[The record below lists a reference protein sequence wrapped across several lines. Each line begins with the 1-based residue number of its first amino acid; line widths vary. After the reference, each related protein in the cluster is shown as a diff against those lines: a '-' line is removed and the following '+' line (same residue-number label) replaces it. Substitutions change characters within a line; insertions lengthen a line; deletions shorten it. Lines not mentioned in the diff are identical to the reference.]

1 MLLQDNDC
9 NIMCQTIEFNFFSGS
24 WGFFLLFTKLNT
36 ACCQLETPARNSCWT
51 CYIYIIEV
59 QLNYTLRTSP
69 LILKKQCLFILKLH
83 YSNPVKADSFHL
95 IMNLI
100 TGCELHTQN
109 IRLNGSMCKMMKDE
123 QYTLN
128 TWYPFTCFLCTSR

>member
-1 MLLQDNDC
+1 M
-9 NIMCQTIEFNFFSGS
+9 FA
-24 WGFFLLFTKLNT
+24 LFTKLNT

-83 YSNPVKADSFHL
+83 YSNPVKADTFHL

-109 IRLNGSMCKMMKDE
+109 IRLNGFMWWWRTNNILWIHD
-123 QYTLN
+123 TLSLVSCALADSINIFHSYHRSVVWPWIN
-128 TWYPFTCFLCTSR
+128 TKCRL